1 MQHVDGK
8 GDDNRGPARSRS
20 VYIATF
26 GCQMNVRDSE
36 IVAGILKKKRFSFV
50 DDAKKADCV
59 LINTCAVRQHA
70 EDRVWSEIGACAKL
84 KNKPLIGLIG
94 CMAQN
99 YKENSFQRAKALDFV
114 VGPADI
120 AKIPSI
126 IKDLLKTRGQSLKN
140 GDSPHKILER
150 KIWET
155 DGLNRPEEVYH
166 TGYYEPGKDHAFV
179 VISEGCTNF
188 CSYCVVPYTR
198 GALRHRNHQDIIKE
212 IKSAIKKGIAKFTL
226 LGQNVSAYHSDKVN
240 FVELVRLVNSVKG
253 VKEFTF
259 MTSHP
264 KDTNVELFKAIRD
277 NDKLAKFLHLPVQ
290 SGSDSILKLMNRG
303 YTRKFYLDLIDNY
316 RKIVPEGILTTDI
329 IVGFPGET
337 DKDFQDT
344 FDLVKEVRFN
354 GSFIFKYS
362 PRPKTEAL
370 KYEDDISKE
379 LKEKR
384 HKAIL
389 DLQIKICKEK
399 KAHKNEI
406 KN

>member
-1 MQHVDGK
+1 
-8 GDDNRGPARSRS
+8 
-20 VYIATF
+20 
-26 GCQMNVRDSE
+26 MNVRDSE
-36 IVAGILKKKRFSFV
+36 IVSGILKKEKFSLV
-50 DDAKKADCV
+50 DSAKKADCV

-99 YKENSFQRAKALDFV
+99 YKEASFQRAKDLDFV

-120 AKIPSI
+120 EKIPEI
-126 IKDLLKTRGQSLKN
+126 IKKLMRGRVL
-140 GDSPHKILER
+140 DSSALSGPQNDRMLEL

-155 DGLNRPEEVYH
+155 EGKNRPEEVYH

-198 GALRHRNHQDIIKE
+198 GALRHRDHKDIIKE
-212 IKSAIKKGIAKFTL
+212 IKTAIKKGITKFIL
-226 LGQNVSAYHSDKVN
+226 LGQNVSAYHSDEVN
-240 FVELVRLVNSVKG
+240 FVKLVELVNSVKG
-253 VKEFTF
+253 LKEFTF
-259 MTSHP
+259 LTSHP
-264 KDTNVELFKAIRD
+264 KDTNIELFKAIRY
-277 NDKLAKFLHLPVQ
+277 NDKLAKSLHLPVQ
-290 SGSDSILKLMNRG
+290 SGSDRILKLMNRG
-303 YTRKFYLDLIDNY
+303 YTRKYYLDLVDNY
-316 RKIVPEGILTTDI
+316 RRIVPKGILTTDI

-337 DKDFQDT
+337 DKDFQET
-344 FDLVKEVRFN
+344 YDLVKEMRFD

-370 KYEDDISKE
+370 KYNDDISKE

-384 HKAIL
+384 HKTIL
-389 DLQIKICKEK
+389 ELQIQICKEK
-399 KAHKNEI
+399 KVEI
-406 KN
+406 LHCVRKADCFASSGLAMTQSDDDRKV